1 MTTFESVQEQS
12 FRDVQQAIVENFG
25 VDPSEITEDTSF
37 QDLEIDSLERVEL
50 VVGLE
55 KQLGIS
61 LNTPQVQK
69 CVTIGNL
76 VDLISSARNH

>member
-1 MTTFESVQEQS
+1 MTTFEGLQKQS
-12 FRDVQQAIVENFG
+12 FRDVQQAIVEHFG
-25 VDPSEITEDTSF
+25 VDSSEITEDTSF

-69 CVTIGNL
+69 CVTVGNL
-76 VDLISSARNH
+76 ADLVSSARNH

>member
-1 MTTFESVQEQS
+1 MTTFEGLQEQS
-12 FRDVQQAIVENFG
+12 FRDVQQAIVDRFG
-25 VDPSEITEDTSF
+25 VDTSEITEDTSF

-69 CVTIGNL
+69 CVTVRDL
-76 VDLISSARNH
+76 VGLVTAARKN